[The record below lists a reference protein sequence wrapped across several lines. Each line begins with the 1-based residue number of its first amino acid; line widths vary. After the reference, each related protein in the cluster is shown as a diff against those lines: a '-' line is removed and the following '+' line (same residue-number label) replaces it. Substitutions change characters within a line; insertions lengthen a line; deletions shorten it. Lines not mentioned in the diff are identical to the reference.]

1 MKQTPDD
8 MLYPSF
14 EIEPE
19 NVQIL
24 NEPNDYYEYLKKMF
38 SEATERIVISSLYLG
53 TGVLEK
59 ELVQVIKENLERNK
73 ELKVKVLFDYSRGLR
88 NEENSATVLQDLL
101 HTYPDRCKLYL
112 YHTPKLRGIWKR
124 ILPQRIEETIGVMHM
139 KMYLADDNMLITG
152 ANLSRDYFVDRQDR
166 YMVLK
171 SCAQLCDFYSLL
183 FDIVKDFSF
192 EVGPTGAISFNNMN
206 KRLHPYLGI
215 YSEFCNAFSEQ
226 INSLYRSYTTNKSS
240 CMYLAQINSD
250 PSEDR
255 AFIIP
260 LVQNGHVGV
269 RIDEHFT
276 NNIISSSSKATQ
288 FYMATGYFNL
298 TPNYINRILTNAAQ
312 FKILTTS
319 ALGNGFYG
327 SKGFSRYI
335 PDLYTCIEKNFYDLI
350 IRTKQ
355 QTRVKIFEYYRD
367 KWTFHAKGVWY
378 VPNAGDGL
386 PTLTIIGS
394 SNFGHRSVHR
404 DLEFQLAIFS
414 KNKPLQQQLLKEKN
428 YIYQNAKVV
437 ASDPSMN
444 RISIW
449 ITMLSKVFKRF
460 L

>member
-1 MKQTPDD
+1 M
-8 MLYPSF
+8 
-14 EIEPE
+14 
-19 NVQIL
+19 
-24 NEPNDYYEYLKKMF
+24 
-38 SEATERIVISSLYLG
+38 VI
-53 TGVLEK
+53 
-59 ELVQVIKENLERNK
+59 
-73 ELKVKVLFDYSRGLR
+73 FDR
-88 NEENSATVLQDLL
+88 
-101 HTYPDRCKLYL
+101 
-112 YHTPKLRGIWKR
+112 
-124 ILPQRIEETIGVMHM
+124 
-139 KMYLADDNMLITG
+139 

-215 YSEFCNAFSEQ
+215 YSEFCNTFSEQ

-240 CMYLAQINSD
+240 CMDLAQINSD

-319 ALGNGFYG
+319 ALGKSGLFQ
-327 SKGFSRYI
+327 SFS
-335 PDLYTCIEKNFYDLI
+335 L
-350 IRTKQ
+350 
-355 QTRVKIFEYYRD
+355 
-367 KWTFHAKGVWY
+367 
-378 VPNAGDGL
+378 
-386 PTLTIIGS
+386 
-394 SNFGHRSVHR
+394 
-404 DLEFQLAIFS
+404 
-414 KNKPLQQQLLKEKN
+414 
-428 YIYQNAKVV
+428 
-437 ASDPSMN
+437 
-444 RISIW
+444 
-449 ITMLSKVFKRF
+449 
-460 L
+460 